1 MSRALAIAVLSAFTA
16 ALGCNQGGG
25 VRARPNIILVV
36 LDTQRADRLGTY
48 GAPRPTPFLDKLA
61 AESLVYDRAYAPSS
75 WTVPSIASLFLAQ
88 YPSEHRIAVVMA
100 VLPDSVVTLAERLHE
115 GGYRTGGFSANIEIT
130 AEAGFDQGFDAF
142 RTVFKAPKDDAKKLN
157 EAAIQ
162 WLDEIGDPKAAP
174 LFLYL
179 QYMEPHSPYR
189 DHVGITATDPPPLPG
204 EWADYKLA
212 ERVNEGAF
220 LLATGKPLPDTWNMT
235 PHELGRLKA
244 LYDGEVTYLDRQVAA
259 MFAQLDRRGLL
270 ENAIV
275 IVTADHGEHLGEH
288 GMLSHGNTL
297 YEEVIRVPLLVRLPE
312 RTSRRIDEPVTV
324 AGLAPAILKQV
335 GLPIPDGFVVP
346 PLSLDGTPGPG
357 YALAEVLKVNPTY
370 LRYHRRA
377 LVGRRGK
384 LLVQEDGTEVFIDL
398 ATDPGEDHPMSDAPY
413 AAELRKELAEAGQGH
428 TTAAPRPGAPI
439 DDATRERL
447 RALGYSD

>member
-1 MSRALAIAVLSAFTA
+1 MRRGLAIALLLA
-16 ALGCNQGGG
+16 AAAVTGCNDAG
-25 VRARPNIILVV
+25 RARPNVVLIV
-36 LDTQRADRLGTY
+36 LDTQRMDRVGAY

-61 AESLVYDRAYAPSS
+61 AESLVYQRAYAPSS

-115 GGYRTGGFSANIEIT
+115 GGYRTGGFSANIEVT
-130 AEAGFDQGFDAF
+130 AEAGFGQGFDAF
-142 RTVFKAPKDDAKKLN
+142 RTVFKAPKEDASKLN

-162 WLDEIGDPKAAP
+162 WLDEIGDRKEP

-189 DHVGITATDPPPLPG
+189 DHPGITATDPPPLPG

-220 LLATGKPLPDTWNMT
+220 LLATGQPLPDTWKMT
-235 PHELGRLKA
+235 PAELGRLKA
-244 LYDGEVTYLDRQVAA
+244 LYDGETTYLDRHVAA
-259 MFAQLDRRGLL
+259 MFAELDRRGLL
-270 ENAIV
+270 ENALV
-275 IVTADHGEHLGEH
+275 VVTADHGEHLGEH

-312 RTSRRIDEPVTV
+312 RTGRRIDEPVTI
-324 AGLAPAILKQV
+324 AGLAPAILRRV
-335 GLPIPDGFVVP
+335 GLPIPQEFVVP
-346 PLSLDGTPGPG
+346 PLPLDGSPGPG
-357 YALAEVLKVNPTY
+357 YALAEVLRVNPTY

-377 LVGRRGK
+377 LVGRSGK
-384 LLVQEDGTEVFIDL
+384 LLVQEDGGEVFIDL
-398 ATDPGEDHPMSDAPY
+398 ATDPGEEHPLPDAPF
-413 AAELRKELAEAGQGH
+413 APELRKALADAAQGH
-428 TTAAPRPGAPI
+428 PMAAPRPGASV

-447 RALGYSD
+447 RALGYAD